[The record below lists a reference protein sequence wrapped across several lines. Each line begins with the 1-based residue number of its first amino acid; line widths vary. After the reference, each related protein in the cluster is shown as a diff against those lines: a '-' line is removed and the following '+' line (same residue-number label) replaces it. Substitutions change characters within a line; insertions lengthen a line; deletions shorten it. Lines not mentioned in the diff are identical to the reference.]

1 MSADPRAD
9 IALRE
14 CCRRQQK
21 KTSAAGSAI
30 QSASEI
36 HRSECVVLSRQ
47 LGRPQYPLY
56 VLRDFTRGRSPV
68 SGRVI
73 FVISAVVLRIILV
86 VVATA
91 GVKIE
96 GIDDDA
102 GNSRIYM
109 GQ

>member
-1 MSADPRAD
+1 M
-9 IALRE
+9 
-14 CCRRQQK
+14 
-21 KTSAAGSAI
+21 
-30 QSASEI
+30 
-36 HRSECVVLSRQ
+36 
-47 LGRPQYPLY
+47 
-56 VLRDFTRGRSPV
+56 LRDFAGGRSAV
-68 SGRVI
+68 SGGVI

-109 GQ
+109 GQQIPNPTKRRFRRLARSKDDDDGVGLDGQKYCIRHG